1 MFKSLRLIAS
11 LSVAL
16 TVLIAEA
23 AFSIP
28 PNKET
33 QSVEVRQEAK
43 QSGTDVPLCF
53 MQTAD
58 GNVLDLTNLCKEQP
72 GSNLSASRP
81 NPRPYNT
88 SAIKKFDDDLYGEGN

>member
-16 TVLIAEA
+16 TALIDEA

-33 QSVEVRQEAK
+33 QSVEVK

-58 GNVLDLTNLCKEQP
+58 GNVLDLTSLCKEQP

-81 NPRPYNT
+81 TPRLYNT